1 MAVRACVVSF
11 RGPIGITHSAEVEAE
26 SLYEAAALGI
36 ARLRAE
42 GWCDEIAQG
51 TSIEARVTSP
61 VTIHTITL
69 SQLLRWTDGIAASPD
84 ETLRKRRLRALVV

>member
-1 MAVRACVVSF
+1 VAARACIVSF
-11 RGPIGITHSAEVEAE
+11 RGPTGVVHGVEVEAE

-51 TSIEARVTSP
+51 TSIDVRVTSP
-61 VTIHTITL
+61 VTMHTITL
-69 SQLLRWTDGIAASPD
+69 GQLLRWTDGIAVSPD
-84 ETLRKRRLRALVV
+84 ETLRKRRLRALLV